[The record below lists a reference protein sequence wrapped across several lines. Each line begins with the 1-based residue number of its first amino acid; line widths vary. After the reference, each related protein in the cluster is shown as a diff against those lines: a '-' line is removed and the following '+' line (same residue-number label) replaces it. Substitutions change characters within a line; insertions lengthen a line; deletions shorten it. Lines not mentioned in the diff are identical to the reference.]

1 MAQIKIY
8 GDADHL
14 NGLKRQLSDTLHSCV
29 VDTLELPAEKRF
41 HRFILLP
48 KSDFIYPDDRSE
60 KYTIIEID
68 MFEGRAK
75 ETKKSLVRSIF
86 ERFDRELKIRPQD
99 VEVTI
104 HESPKENWGIRGLPA
119 DELKLNYKIEK

>member
-1 MAQIKIY
+1 
-8 GDADHL
+8 
-14 NGLKRQLSDTLHSCV
+14 
-29 VDTLELPAEKRF
+29 
-41 HRFILLP
+41 
-48 KSDFIYPDDRSE
+48 
-60 KYTIIEID
+60 